1 MNLNIAEI
9 KKRFQPRT
17 SLALT
22 LESERVAVSV
32 LSEQEGSDGVFQTF
46 SIPVGSDEISREPE
60 KAGAMLAAALNEAQ
74 VRHRAAVV
82 RIPPGW
88 AMTASIDLPDVSAED
103 LRSYL
108 ELSAEREFPVA
119 VSDLR
124 LAHSPYTMP
133 DGRRRATLAAVPAKR
148 IEAVG
153 KMLAAAGCRPVS
165 ISLSLY
171 ECLSTSKPTLYFL
184 ANGTHTDVVI
194 TAGGG
199 VVSMRSLAGLTHS
212 DEVPFDPV
220 SFYREIRITLG
231 RLPEPIRQQLGDARF
246 GGTPSSARR
255 LFTETRDS
263 LRKLGIENA
272 GLDSNIVEGKSD
284 AATVQTVESF
294 LSGQP
299 VPFEFIVPEV
309 NRWQVML
316 QRFDSKRHRLIV
328 GGVVCFLVLPLLV
341 LFIRHEQENHLEN
354 EWNDMKRNVAELD
367 GLQQKIHQ
375 FRPWFEPEPQILKI
389 MESVIAAFPDQGDV
403 WAKSIQVTDGNK
415 LTCTGFARNQAVLLA
430 LLERLR
436 ALPGVNDLQ
445 RGPMRGDNPV
455 QFSFTCKWEAVHE
468 N

>member
-1 MNLNIAEI
+1 MNLNLAEL

-17 SLALT
+17 SLAIT
-22 LESERVAVSV
+22 LESERLAVSI
-32 LSEQEGSDGVFQTF
+32 LPDEDSTGGPSRTL
-46 SIPVGSDEISREPE
+46 SIPVGADEISREPE
-60 KAGAMLAAALNEAQ
+60 KAGALLAAALDGAE
-74 VRHRAAVV
+74 VRHRACVV

-88 AMTASIDLPDVSAED
+88 ALTASIDLPDVSAED

-108 ELSAEREFPVA
+108 ELCAEREFPVS
-119 VSDLR
+119 VSELR

-133 DGRRRATLAAVPAKR
+133 DGKHRATLAAVPAKR
-148 IEAVG
+148 IDAVG

-171 ECLSTSKPTLYFL
+171 ECLSTPKPTLYFL
-184 ANGTHTDVVI
+184 ANGTHTDVVV

-212 DEVPFDPV
+212 DETPFDPA

-231 RLPEPIRQQLGDARF
+231 RLPESIRQQLSDARF
-246 GGTPSSARR
+246 GGTPSSARK

-263 LRKLGIENA
+263 LRKLGVENT
-272 GLDSNIVEGKSD
+272 GLDSGIADEKSD
-284 AATVQTVESF
+284 AATVQTVEPF

-299 VPFEFIVPEV
+299 APFEFIVPGV
-309 NRWQVML
+309 NRWQVLL
-316 QRFDSKRHRLIV
+316 QRFDSKRHRWIV
-328 GGVVCFLVLPLLV
+328 AGVACFIVLPLLV
-341 LFIRHEQENHLEN
+341 LFGRHEYENHLEN

-367 GLQQKIHQ
+367 ALQQKIHQ

-403 WAKSIQVTDGNK
+403 WAKSFQVTDGNK
-415 LTCTGFARNQAVLLA
+415 VTCTGFARNQAVLLA

-455 QFSFTCKWEAVHE
+455 QFSFTCKWEPFHE

>member
-1 MNLNIAEI
+1 MNLNIAEL

-32 LSEQEGSDGVFQTF
+32 LSEQESGDGVFQTF
-46 SIPVGSDEISREPE
+46 SIPVGADEISREPE
-60 KAGAMLAAALNEAQ
+60 KAGALLAAALNESQ
-74 VRHRAAVV
+74 VRHRACVV

-88 AMTASIDLPDVSAED
+88 AMTASIDLPDVSSED

-108 ELSAEREFPVA
+108 ELCAEREFPIA

-148 IEAVG
+148 IEAVA

-231 RLPEPIRQQLGDARF
+231 RLPEPSAS
-246 GGTPSSARR
+246 SSAMPVSAAPHPPRGNF
-255 LFTETRDS
+255 LQ
-263 LRKLGIENA
+263 KP
-272 GLDSNIVEGKSD
+272 
-284 AATVQTVESF
+284 ATV
-294 LSGQP
+294 
-299 VPFEFIVPEV
+299 
-309 NRWQVML
+309 
-316 QRFDSKRHRLIV
+316 
-328 GGVVCFLVLPLLV
+328 
-341 LFIRHEQENHLEN
+341 
-354 EWNDMKRNVAELD
+354 
-367 GLQQKIHQ
+367 
-375 FRPWFEPEPQILKI
+375 
-389 MESVIAAFPDQGDV
+389 
-403 WAKSIQVTDGNK
+403 
-415 LTCTGFARNQAVLLA
+415 FASL
-430 LLERLR
+430 
-436 ALPGVNDLQ
+436 G
-445 RGPMRGDNPV
+445 
-455 QFSFTCKWEAVHE
+455 
-468 N
+468 